1 MIIKFNYTD
10 GYEFLDLNGDQ
21 YVGYFNVNENNVAY
35 ETRDTQ
41 DKQLTKQSNFSG
53 EYNSNIEYFKDR
65 TLLEKMSLPYNLN
78 HIEIGSNEIVNY
90 NTINS
95 KLNYL
100 HNNLIYLY
108 SKLFIGSTNV
118 PIGYSNILG
127 LSANTSDFNW
137 YTVNKSTVENF
148 QAFTNSIDN
157 KTDPTKWAQY
167 PEFDKLKKF
176 VVMKFDDGTGYGILG
191 ISSTHLIGLTSN
203 SNFTSANVTLYT
215 SVVDNYSELPCL
227 NLQDIAF
234 SGSTVFVTDS
244 EINGGGQL
252 YSYDASGF
260 TDNDTAH
267 LGQRYLKEVFG
278 GTGGSQNTLKFNGAK
293 ILGTSPNYVL
303 VDDSGNKVIKIY
315 DHSLVWKTT
324 IKLAS
329 KYTVLDIKH
338 RELTDSYFVLVTYQI
353 PYTNGLVGYDTKF
366 DFIEYDS
373 NFKLIVT
380 HTFED
385 NFLNQGSGAYLDISF
400 YQLAFSYQDSNVFYV
415 TTRSS
420 VYKKFFT
427 KPEKTFA
434 ILKREETG
442 ENPLGIWNT
451 EFFNYSLDKKPWSF
465 HDNVITNPNINSI
478 ALLKRDDNAD
488 DIFCLYYGRIRYFK
502 EYTDYFNV
510 INNPVID
517 CYNSSDFN
525 LNPNEYVQA
534 FSFNRVFYYIYKN
547 LFQIKN
553 NIEGRFTGKYSNFSV
568 LEYTGPQYITNA
580 EFNDLQ
586 IDINYNTYIN
596 DNELVNVKVINRI
609 LVSLFKQQEKLLN
622 LTQAK
627 LLNSISQ
634 IDITTAIEI
643 A

>member
-10 GYEFLDLNGDQ
+10 GYEYVDSNGDQ
-21 YVGYFNVNENNVAY
+21 YVGYFNVDENNVVY

-41 DKQLTKQSNFSG
+41 DKQLTKQSNFSS

-65 TLLEKMSLPYNLN
+65 TLIEKMSLPYDLN
-78 HIEIGSNEIVNY
+78 QIEIGSNEIVNY
-90 NTINS
+90 NTINI

-100 HNNLIYLY
+100 HKNLIYLY

-127 LSANTSDFNW
+127 LSAGTSIFNW
-137 YTVNKSTVENF
+137 YSANTSTIENF
-148 QAFTNSIDN
+148 QAFTNSIDGN
-157 KTDPTKWAQY
+157 LNPTKWTEY

-203 SNFTSANVTLYT
+203 SNFTSSNITLYT
-215 SVVDNYSELPCL
+215 SVVDNYSELPCI
-227 NLQDIAF
+227 NLQDIAY
-234 SGSTVFVTDS
+234 SGSTVFVSDS
-244 EINGGGQL
+244 AINGGGQV

-260 TDNDTAH
+260 TNNDTAH

-278 GTGGSQNTLKFNGAK
+278 GIGGSQNTLKFKGAK
-293 ILGTSPNYVL
+293 ILGTSPTYVL
-303 VDDSGNKVIKIY
+303 VDDSGNKSIKVY

-324 IKLAS
+324 IKLS
-329 KYTVLDIKH
+329 NKYTVLDIKY
-338 RELTDSYFVLVTYQI
+338 RELTNSYFVLATYQV
-353 PYTNGLVGYDTKF
+353 PFTNGLVGYDTKF
-366 DFIEYDS
+366 DFTEYDS
-373 NFKLIVT
+373 NFKLIAV

-420 VYKKFFT
+420 VYKKYFT

-434 ILKREETG
+434 ILKRDETG
-442 ENPLGIWNT
+442 ENPLAIWNT
-451 EFFNYSLDKKPWSF
+451 EYFKYGFDNKPWNF
-465 HDNVITNPNINSI
+465 YYNNITSSTINSI

-488 DIFCLYYGRIRYFK
+488 DIFCLYSGRIRYFK

-517 CYNSSDFN
+517 CFNSSNFN
-525 LNPNEYVQA
+525 LNPNEYVQS

-568 LEYTGPQYITNA
+568 LDYAGPQYITND

-596 DNELVNVKVINRI
+596 DNELVNAKVINRI
-609 LVSLFKQQEKLLN
+609 LTSLLEQQEKLLN
-622 LTQAK
+622 LTQTK
-627 LLNSISQ
+627 LLNNISQ
-634 IDITTAIEI
+634 INITTAIEI